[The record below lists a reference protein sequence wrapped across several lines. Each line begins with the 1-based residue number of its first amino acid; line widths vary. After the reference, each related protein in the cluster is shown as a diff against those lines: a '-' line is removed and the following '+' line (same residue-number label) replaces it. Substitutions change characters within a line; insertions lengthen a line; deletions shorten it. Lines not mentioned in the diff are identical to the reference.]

1 MQTLTVALE
10 RGHRG
15 GPDGDASLMLQILTL
30 LANFSLKLKLSQSMF
45 SFRQSI
51 NKSNAFVTR
60 DLVTLTGKLI
70 RLDARIITCSADHIV
85 RILLRPWVDD

>member
-1 MQTLTVALE
+1 
-10 RGHRG
+10 
-15 GPDGDASLMLQILTL
+15 
-30 LANFSLKLKLSQSMF
+30 MF